1 MILINHSDRAVVFGG
16 TILIP
21 AKPCEVDGS
30 SAELKKLY
38 PSLKEK
44 FEAGTIQVASE
55 EEAAEAETNLA
66 DQTIEQ
72 LKAYAA
78 EKGIDITG
86 LTKKD
91 DIVAAIEKAGA

>member
-1 MILINHSDRAVVFGG
+1 MILINHSDRAVIFDG

-21 AKPCEVDGS
+21 AKPCKVDGT
-30 SAELKKLY
+30 SADLKKLY

-44 FEAGTIQVASE
+44 FTVGTIEVLSE
-55 EEAAEAETNLA
+55 EEAAAAETTLT
-66 DQTIEQ
+66 DQTVEQ

-78 EKGIDITG
+78 DKGIDITG

-91 DIVAAIEKAGA
+91 DIVAALEKAGA